1 MKNTKKPKLLYF
13 IFLIFAAVL
22 SACSGSPQTG
32 QASDNGQKTE
42 TPLRVLTI
50 GTADSGGTMYPV
62 GSALAELISSRE
74 ADLEVNVS
82 ASNGSPANVRGISEG
97 QFDMALISAD
107 VAGAAFS
114 GTEEFNGNPQKNLRA
129 VAAIYS
135 SISNWMS
142 PVSTGLTYVHDLKGH
157 RAAVGPQNSA
167 SDLAARMSLL
177 AVGIDEGDVQLVN
190 FGLGSGGEEV
200 KSGKLEAIHGFA
212 GVPISGLTELA
223 QSTPCRLLK
232 YTEKELDEI
241 LSANPFYYRTVIPSG
256 TYPGQ
261 KEDVETF
268 GIKCLLCVDISM
280 DEELVYNIT
289 RILDEARPELSKAHK
304 SMCSLNDREFMY
316 SDIPVPLHPGA
327 KQYYEDTGISFP
339 KSD

>member
-1 MKNTKKPKLLYF
+1 MTKTKHLLF
-13 IFLIFAAVL
+13 IFLFLLL
-22 SACSGSPQTG
+22 SCTVSGCSSLPLPAPQRE
-32 QASDNGQKTE
+32 NGGEDE
-42 TPLRVLTI
+42 TSLRVLTI

-62 GSALAELISSRE
+62 GSALAQIISTHESN
-74 ADLEVNVS
+74 LEVNVS

-97 QFDMALISAD
+97 QFDLALISAD
-107 VAGAAFS
+107 VAGSAFS
-114 GTEEFNGNPQKNLRA
+114 GTGEFEDSPQKNLRA
-129 VAAIYS
+129 IAAIYS
-135 SISNWMS
+135 SISNWMA
-142 PVSTGLTYVHDLKGH
+142 PDSTRLIYVHDLYG
-157 RAAVGPQNSA
+157 RSVAVGPQNSA
-167 SDLAARMSLL
+167 SELAARMSLL

-241 LSANPFYYRTVIPSG
+241 LSSNPFYYRTVIPSG

-289 RILDEARPELSKAHK
+289 RILDEARPELSKTHK

-339 KSD
+339 